1 MYFMARKSKNSK
13 NNTKASKESIPWTTS
28 ETRGF
33 LIFAFA
39 IVLLLSLISFA
50 LAPDSK
56 NLLGLMGHTL
66 GWALHA
72 LVGLSSY
79 ALVLYIGWIGWRSLF
94 CKSLHFLWL
103 KHLYM
108 AVTMISLCMLLSL
121 IESDAPYI
129 GQKLGEMLYPGLWA
143 NRMRYHL
150 GGALFYYLYRDLP
163 AFNLNHIF
171 NTVGVALIFSSTL
184 IASLLFLF
192 KIRLISL
199 CQRLIS
205 SIKQG
210 MEQRRALTAHL
221 PMPVPEQAPKKE
233 NKKEAEAKKEK
244 FKTEEEKPE
253 SDFMRFVKLRIPTP
267 AIQESPAK
275 IVPTIAPSPD
285 LLAIRPEK
293 NPKERPSLSR
303 KEQSEENAMDLFTP
317 MPRLKKGEGTA
328 ATYLGE
334 EEGRDAFKKPSE
346 SAPKETS
353 EKARR
358 REAALIAQ
366 SIHNGDFKNYALPSP
381 SLLTNSKKIDQTSI
395 KKDLKRQAE
404 VLEETLL
411 SFGIEAKVG
420 QINCGPTITSFEV
433 HPAIGVKVQR
443 IKTLDNDIALNMEAK
458 SIRIIA
464 PIPGKAAVGIEVPNP
479 QPQEVGFKDMLL
491 AYQQGVQKF
500 QIPILLGQAVNGDYV
515 MSDLTKMP
523 HCIIAGATGSG
534 KSVCI
539 NTIIMSILLNAKPDQ
554 IKLVMVDPK
563 KVELTPYSKLPHMLA
578 PVITESQGAAAA
590 LNWMVKEME
599 SRYEILKLIGVRNI
613 EGFNKR
619 NVNVEAEAALE
630 RNIPLFM
637 PYIVGIIDELAD
649 LMMVASQ
656 DIETPIARIAQMARA
671 VGIHLILATQ
681 RPSREVITGLIKA
694 NFPARIS
701 FKVASRVNSQI
712 VLDETGAESLLG
724 NGDMLFLPPG
734 SSHLVRAQGAF
745 IRDED
750 IQAVIQY
757 ICQQAPP
764 NYVIQSFDRLHEE
777 EGGLGSIENEE
788 EFDSLYEQAKEV
800 VLSTGNA
807 STTFLQRKLKIG
819 YARAASLMDQLERQ
833 GIVGP
838 AEGSKP
844 RKIFARHRKGD
855 SAQDNDAEENDENES

>member
-1 MYFMARKSKNSK
+1 MTRKPKNSK
-13 NNTKASKESIPWTTS
+13 KNQKKEQKSIPWTTS

-39 IVLLLSLISFA
+39 IVLLLSLMSYA
-50 LAPDSK
+50 VAPYSQ
-56 NLLGLMGHTL
+56 NLLGLMGHTF
-66 GWALHA
+66 GWLFHA
-72 LVGLSSY
+72 LIGLSSY
-79 ALVLYIGWIGWRSLF
+79 ILVIYIGWIGWRLLF

-103 KHLYM
+103 KHLYV
-108 AVTMISLCMLLSL
+108 AVAIFSFSMLLSL
-121 IESDAPYI
+121 LESDAPHAA
-129 GQKLGEMLYPGLWA
+129 QKVGEALYPGLWK
-143 NRMRYHL
+143 NGMRYHL
-150 GGALFYYLYRDLP
+150 GGAPFFYMYRDLP
-163 AFNLNHIF
+163 SFNFNHIF
-171 NTVGVALIFSSTL
+171 NTAGVALIFSSTF

-192 KIRLISL
+192 KVSLITI
-199 CQRLIS
+199 CQTFITSIS
-205 SIKQG
+205 QAI
-210 MEQRRALTAHL
+210 EQRRSLQAQLSSHT
-221 PMPVPEQAPKKE
+221 MPTQKKV
-233 NKKEAEAKKEK
+233 NDKEEKTKKEK
-244 FKTEEEKPE
+244 LAAEEEKEE
-253 SDFMRFVKLRIPTP
+253 SDFMRFVKLRIPFSQEEEKAPMIKP
-267 AIQESPAK
+267 ALSS
-275 IVPTIAPSPD
+275 TSPD
-285 LLAIRPEK
+285 FLGIRPEK
-293 NPKERPSLSR
+293 NLKERPSLTR
-303 KEQSEENAMDLFTP
+303 KEQNEKPEINDEPLMAPPLRPKKREETNVIPFLENDD
-317 MPRLKKGEGTA
+317 
-328 ATYLGE
+328 
-334 EEGRDAFKKPSE
+334 GRDAFKKSNEPASKESSDKGKRRE
-346 SAPKETS
+346 SA
-353 EKARR
+353 
-358 REAALIAQ
+358 LVAQ
-366 SIHNGDFKNYALPSP
+366 SIHNGDFTKFTLPP
-381 SLLTNSKKIDQTSI
+381 LSLLTNSKKVDQTSI

-443 IKTLDNDIALNMEAK
+443 IKSLDNDIALNMEAR

-479 QPQEVGFKDMLL
+479 QPQEVGFKEMLA
-491 AYQQGVQKF
+491 AYQQAEKKF
-500 QIPILLGQAVNGDYV
+500 HIPILLGQAVNGDYV
-515 MSDLTKMP
+515 MSDLAKMP

-539 NTIIMSILLNAKPDQ
+539 NTIIMSILFNAKPDQ

-599 SRYEILKLIGVRNI
+599 NRYEILKIMGMRNI

-619 NVNVEAEAALE
+619 TINVEAEADLGRE
-630 RNIPLFM
+630 IPPFM

-694 NFPARIS
+694 NFPTRVS

-734 SSHLVRAQGAF
+734 SSHLMRAQGAF

-750 IQAVIQY
+750 IQAAVQH
-757 ICQQAPP
+757 ICSQAPP
-764 NYVIQSFDRLHEE
+764 NYIIQSFDRLHEID
-777 EGGLGSIENEE
+777 GAAGLLDEEE
-788 EFDSLYEQAKEV
+788 EFDTLYEQAKDTI
-800 VLSTGNA
+800 LSTGNA

-819 YARAASLMDQLERQ
+819 YARAASLMDQLERK

-838 AEGSKP
+838 ADGSKP
-844 RKIFARHRKGD
+844 RKIFARKEE
-855 SAQDNDAEENDENES
+855 SSNAEELEQADLFE